1 MALNC
6 VPPPVLK
13 IFVSRRS
20 NWLKRS
26 PYQVPGGMT
35 FDFDGSPL
43 RMRPSVHERIAA
55 VRPSRRCAAGP
66 GWFCSVAAIWMSYGR
81 VYDPRNFTCVSQA
94 WLASQYDCGVTGEVA
109 ARSLN
114 WISGWAVTRSQ
125 LLVLVAPV
133 LSPPWIS
140 RLSRRP
146 SIVTSKPCQFWLWP
160 PKLLAAV
167 KMLSGLWMVSG
178 RWSYSMSDCGRS
190 GFRSRSPCG
199 MSTL

>member
-35 FDFDGSPL
+35 STSMVPCVCGRPFTSVSPPKTISA
-43 RMRPSVHERIAA
+43 MR
-55 VRPSRRCAAGP
+55 AGP

-199 MSTL
+199 ISTL